1 MKKTVI
7 HTVTVSKVGEKI
19 QLQIKLPRNVK
30 SVQGIKI
37 TTNGFPRKPSAKR
50 EVGWLWLRIP
60 EQRDVFF
67 AEVVKVPLEDFDRVT
82 YADLEPLSFGSGT
95 AWIDGG
101 KETPFSI
108 VVEKCSTLLEGY
120 YIDQLKSDF
129 NGSYTVKIYL
139 TIET

>member
-7 HTVTVSKVGEKI
+7 HTITVSKVGEKI
-19 QLQIKLPRNVK
+19 QLQIKLPRNTK
-30 SVQGIKI
+30 SVQAITI
-37 TTNGFPRKPSAKR
+37 TTNGTVRMPSAKR
-50 EVGWLWLRIP
+50 EIGWLWLRIP

-67 AEVVKVPLEDFDRVT
+67 AEVVRVPLEDFDRVT
-82 YADLEPLSFGSGT
+82 FADLEPISFGRGR

-101 KETPFSI
+101 KESSFSI

-120 YIDQLKSDF
+120 YIDQLRSDL
-129 NGSYTVKIYL
+129 GAGYTVKIYL